1 MNEQLLIQGVLH
13 EAFTQTSYAPEAE
26 AADFLRRRFPY
37 PNFCITAFSLSGT
50 RLADSY
56 RHQLISMIPKYT
68 AGLTKFPT
76 FAYRTENHEFLLLFN
91 YPEESEPQEYIRQS
105 YEYFKQRHNCT
116 VFWGISRPCVGLS
129 EFILPKRGTDCAFI
143 FTDGQP

>member
-1 MNEQLLIQGVLH
+1 MN
-13 EAFTQTSYAPEAE
+13 FTA
-26 AADFLRRRFPY
+26 
-37 PNFCITAFSLSGT
+37 
-50 RLADSY
+50 
-56 RHQLISMIPKYT
+56 
-68 AGLTKFPT
+68 
-76 FAYRTENHEFLLLFN
+76 FN

-129 EFILPKRGTDCAFI
+129 EFIFAKRGTDCAFI